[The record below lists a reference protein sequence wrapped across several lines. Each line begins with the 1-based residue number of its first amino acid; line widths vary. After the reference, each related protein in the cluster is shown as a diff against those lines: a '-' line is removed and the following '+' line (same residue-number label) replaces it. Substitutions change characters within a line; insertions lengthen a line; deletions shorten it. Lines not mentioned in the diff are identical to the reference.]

1 MARLEFKL
9 PDIGE
14 GIAEAEVVEW
24 HAAVGEAVAEG
35 QVVASVMTDKA
46 TVEIEAPADGRIVER
61 GAQAGAM
68 LPIGAVLFVME
79 TAGENAPAEDVAA
92 PADPAAGSGLA
103 VAAPEMSSAAAPEP
117 AAPATPRAAGH
128 PVLAAPAVRRRA
140 ADLGIDLAA
149 VPTSADRV
157 RHEDLDRYLLAQ
169 RGPRTGGASGA
180 SGGTAMPLTGLRRQ
194 IARRMEEAARHIP
207 HFTYVEE
214 LDVTE
219 LELLRE
225 TLNAGLGRDEQL
237 HPLPLLVFAM
247 CRALED
253 VPQLNA
259 HFDDRRDVVTQF
271 GAVHAGIATQ
281 TDKGLMV
288 PVLRDA
294 DRLDIWQIGRAIAD
308 LAARARSGTIT
319 RDELTGST
327 ITVTSLGKLG
337 GIAATPIV
345 NRPEVAILAP
355 HRIIERCR
363 WIDGAAEPRKMM
375 NLSISCDHRIIDGQ
389 VAAQFVAAIRQLL
402 ETPAMLGLT

>member
-1 MARLEFKL
+1 MAERIIKL
-9 PDIGE
+9 PDVGE
-14 GIAEAEVVEW
+14 GIAEAELVEW
-24 HAAVGEAVAEG
+24 HVKVGDIVREDDLLAA
-35 QVVASVMTDKA
+35 VMTDKA
-46 TVEIEAPADGRIVER
+46 TVEIEAPTDGRIVEH

-79 TAGENAPAEDVAA
+79 TAGEEAPADDVAA
-92 PADPAAGSGLA
+92 PVEPAISSGQGSPP
-103 VAAPEMSSAAAPEP
+103 PEVAPEP
-117 AAPATPRAAGH
+117 APPAKPRAAGH

-169 RGPRTGGASGA
+169 RGPRPSGA
-180 SGGTAMPLTGLRRQ
+180 NGAAGGTAIPLTGLRRQ

-225 TLNAGLGRDEQL
+225 TLNAGRGRGEEL

-308 LAARARSGTIT
+308 LAARARAGTIT
-319 RDELTGST
+319 RDELAGST

>member
-24 HAAVGEAVAEG
+24 HAAVGETVAEG
-35 QVVASVMTDKA
+35 QVIASVMTDKA
-46 TVEIEAPADGRIVER
+46 TVEIEAPADGRIVEH

-79 TAGENAPAEDVAA
+79 TAGEEAPAEDVAA
-92 PADPAAGSGLA
+92 P
-103 VAAPEMSSAAAPEP
+103 VEP
-117 AAPATPRAAGH
+117 AASNGQGSPPPEIAPAPAPPAKPRAAGH

-180 SGGTAMPLTGLRRQ
+180 AGGTAMPLTGLRRQ

-225 TLNAGLGRDEQL
+225 TLNAGRGRGEEL
-237 HPLPLLVFAM
+237 HPLPLLIFAM

-389 VAAQFVAAIRQLL
+389 VAAQFVAAIKHLL

>member
-24 HAAVGEAVAEG
+24 HAAVGETVAEG

-46 TVEIEAPADGRIVER
+46 TVEIEAPADGRIVEH

-79 TAGENAPAEDVAA
+79 TAGEEALAEDVAA
-92 PADPAAGSGLA
+92 P
-103 VAAPEMSSAAAPEP
+103 VEP
-117 AAPATPRAAGH
+117 AASNGQGSPPPEVAPAPALPAKPRAAGH

-169 RGPRTGGASGA
+169 RGPRPSGA
-180 SGGTAMPLTGLRRQ
+180 NGAAGGTAIPLTGLRRQ

-225 TLNAGLGRDEQL
+225 TLNAGRGRGEEL

-319 RDELTGST
+319 RDELAGST

-389 VAAQFVAAIRQLL
+389 VAAQFVAAIKHLL